1 LRNARPAA
9 RAFPTLAV
17 CCLTFVMPGAVAR
30 PAEPAPPPGAPAW
43 QARGEQALQR
53 TSLPMVLVGVMVDSR
68 DPSRSA
74 CLVRC
79 AYPIERRGASFLE
92 VGATACDRAEIRE
105 IREDGVIVRNLSAD
119 RLEFLPLPQGSQRMS
134 GPVQDAAP
142 PPAPAVMREST
153 DRVDI
158 EVPKETV
165 DHYLVNLPELMK
177 AARAAPRYQD
187 APNGQ
192 RVIEGF
198 EITQITSGS
207 VVEKLG
213 LKSGDVI
220 LEVNGERLDGM
231 AAVLRLLGQ
240 AQGMGQATLT
250 VQRGTQR
257 MTFRFNTK

>member
-1 LRNARPAA
+1 MA
-9 RAFPTLAV
+9 
-17 CCLTFVMPGAVAR
+17 
-30 PAEPAPPPGAPAW
+30 
-43 QARGEQALQR
+43 
-53 TSLPMVLVGVMVDSR
+53 LVGVMVDSR

-79 AYPIERRGASFLE
+79 ASPIGRGAASFLE
-92 VGATACDRAEIRE
+92 AGATACDLAEIRE
-105 IREDGVIVRNLSAD
+105 IREDGVTLRNLSAD
-119 RLEFLPLPQGSQRMS
+119 SLEFLPLPQASQRMS
-134 GPVQDAAP
+134 GPGQDAAP
-142 PPAPAVMREST
+142 PPAPPVMRESPG
-153 DRVDI
+153 RVDI

-220 LEVNGERLDGM
+220 LEVNGDRLDSM
-231 AAVLRLLGQ
+231 AAVLRLVGQ

-250 VQRGTQR
+250 VQRGTQK

>member
-1 LRNARPAA
+1 MRDARPAV
-9 RAFPTLAV
+9 RAFPTLALF
-17 CCLTFVMPGAVAR
+17 CLTSLMPGAVAR
-30 PAEPAPPPGAPAW
+30 PAGPAPPPDAPAG
-43 QARGEQALQR
+43 QARAEQALQR

-79 AYPIERRGASFLE
+79 AYLIERRGASFLE
-92 VGATACDRAEIRE
+92 VGATACDLAEITE
-105 IREDGVIVRNLSAD
+105 IRSDGVIVRNASTNQLELLPLGQPGASRTD
-119 RLEFLPLPQGSQRMS
+119 RLE
-134 GPVQDAAP
+134 AAP
-142 PPAPAVMREST
+142 PPAPAVMRESPG
-153 DRVDI
+153 RVDI

-177 AARAAPRYQD
+177 AARAAPRYLD

-220 LEVNGERLDGM
+220 LEVNGDKLDSM
-231 AAVLRLLGQ
+231 AAVLRLVGQ

-250 VQRGTQR
+250 VQRGTQK
-257 MTFRFNTK
+257 MTFRFNTR